1 MKKLYMILVLVLI
14 SVSALA
20 QSGRDL
26 YSKYSDKPGVEAVY
40 ISPAMFRLIGRI
52 PDIEFKDSEVDFS
65 PLIKKMTGFYILTT
79 LDPAIGASLYDDV
92 NRYVQSGHYELL
104 MEAKENGEVMR
115 MYTVGD
121 PKTVTSFVML
131 AHEGDEVSFI
141 SFDGN
146 MDREMMEKLL
156 AEAAAEQ

>member
-1 MKKLYMILVLVLI
+1 MI
-14 SVSALA
+14 S
-20 QSGRDL
+20 RDT
-26 YSKYSDKPGVEAVY
+26 E
-40 ISPAMFRLIGRI
+40 
-52 PDIEFKDSEVDFS
+52 EEVF
-65 PLIKKMTGFYILTT
+65 
-79 LDPAIGASLYDDV
+79 A
-92 NRYVQSGHYELL
+92 
-104 MEAKENGEVMR
+104 EAKANGKVGIPVVVKDNGEVTR